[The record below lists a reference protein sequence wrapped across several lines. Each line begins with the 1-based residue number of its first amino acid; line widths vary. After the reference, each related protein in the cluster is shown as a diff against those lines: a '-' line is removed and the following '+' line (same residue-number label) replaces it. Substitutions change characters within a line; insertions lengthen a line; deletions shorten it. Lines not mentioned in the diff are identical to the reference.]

1 MRFTKKAYENII
13 RLFLKDPNNCNRGK
27 EYRLAKFMLN
37 MIPDLA
43 FWKTVKAEPVSSL
56 TFFLTKENKSSLS
69 EEYKKYIKLC
79 NFDPST
85 LKSKEYNLHKE
96 KIGEDNNV
104 KRTKKISK
112 IDFIRNGT
120 KKEN

>member
-1 MRFTKKAYENII
+1 MTFNKKAYETIL
-13 RLFLKDPNNCNRGK
+13 RLFLKDPANCIRGK

-37 MIPDLA
+37 MIPDLS
-43 FWKTVKAEPVSSL
+43 FWQTVKSEKVSSL
-56 TFFLTKENKSSLS
+56 TFFLTKENKSSLKQ
-69 EEYKKYIKLC
+69 EYKQYIKLC
-79 NFDPST
+79 NFDPSS
-85 LKSKEYNLHKE
+85 LKNKEYNLHKE

-104 KRTKKISK
+104 KRAKKISK